1 MRISICTLELS
12 YDESSVSSSTAGVF
26 SLVVLS
32 LEKSGLF
39 GLISGSW
46 NFLLSSPP
54 AGKMTRTGR
63 GTALFGTDDTGIKR
77 YDWPLKVIIGVDAGK
92 LQSSLGS
99 QGIPV
104 VYLSDLLR

>member
-12 YDESSVSSSTAGVF
+12 YDESSVSSATAGVV
-26 SLVVLS
+26 SLVVLES
-32 LEKSGLF
+32 SGLF

-77 YDWPLKVIIGVDAGK
+77 YDWPLKVMIGVDAGK